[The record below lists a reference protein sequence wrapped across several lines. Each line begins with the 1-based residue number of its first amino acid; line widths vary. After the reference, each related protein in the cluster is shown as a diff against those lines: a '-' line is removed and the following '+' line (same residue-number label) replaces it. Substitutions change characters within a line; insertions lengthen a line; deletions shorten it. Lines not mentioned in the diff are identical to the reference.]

1 MRAISARCAVRAA
14 GDAKARHH
22 TGSYTRHH
30 TGSYTRLD
38 TGSYTRLDTGGSNT
52 PFNTGNGN
60 ASGID
65 PRSERNASRARGFRK
80 CRSQGSCSDSQWR

>member
-1 MRAISARCAVRAA
+1 MQAISARCAVRAA

-30 TGSYTRLD
+30 TDSYTRRH

-52 PFNTGNGN
+52 PFNASDGNTG
-60 ASGID
+60 GID
-65 PRSERNASRARGFRK
+65 PRSERNASRARGLRK
-80 CRSQGSCSDSQWR
+80 CRAQGSCSDSRWR